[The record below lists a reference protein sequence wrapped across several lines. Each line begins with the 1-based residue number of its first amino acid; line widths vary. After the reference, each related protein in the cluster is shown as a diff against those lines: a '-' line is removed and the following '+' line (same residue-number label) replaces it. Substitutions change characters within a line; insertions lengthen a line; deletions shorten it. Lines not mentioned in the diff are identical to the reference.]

1 MKKTLKFECDDRYEA
16 EKLASLLS
24 VQKDNT
30 LWVSGV
36 EAVVGNEIVI
46 QLKDRSSHS
55 VLLKDEQTVV
65 SLKSFMTD
73 LMKGN
78 LTIQSSACVGSV
90 TEITIN
96 NNNSSSWLT

>member
-1 MKKTLKFECDDRYEA
+1 MKKTLKFECDDHYEA
-16 EKLASLLS
+16 EKLASLMS

-30 LWVSGV
+30 VWVSGI

-65 SLKSFMTD
+65 RLKSFMTD
-73 LMKGN
+73 LLERK
-78 LTIQSSACVGSV
+78 IKIHSSERIGSV
-90 TEITIN
+90 TEITITTI
-96 NNNSSSWLT
+96 LLD